1 MTQSKR
7 ILMIDDDKDHLLLC
21 KWLLERHG
29 YELMTVTQASRTV
42 EIARKFKPGLI
53 FIDHYMGDSTGTE
66 ITKMVKADPL
76 TRHIPVI
83 YFSSCEDIV
92 KRAEE
97 AGADA
102 YLAKPF
108 QFEKFIELTRQSF
121 NRR

>member
-1 MTQSKR
+1 MTQPRR

-21 KWLLERHG
+21 KWILERHG
-29 YELMTVTQASRTV
+29 YEILTVTQATPAV
-42 EIARKFKPGLI
+42 EMARKFKPDLI
-53 FIDHYMGDSTGTE
+53 FIDHYMGDSSGTE
-66 ITKMVKADPL
+66 ITKMIKADPL
-76 TRHIPVI
+76 TRDIPVI